1 MVRRRARA
9 SHDASARATRE
20 HAGRPV
26 APEGRRRRV
35 ASTGPGTPTGAAR
48 TGYPASVP
56 RSRALRVV
64 IVIALVVV
72 LAVVALAAVAA
83 AVVRRPLPDHSGT
96 VSLPGLKAEVTVLR
110 DPRGV
115 PTVQAST
122 AEDLF
127 RAQGYVHAQDRF
139 FEMDYRRHVT
149 AGRLSELVGAN
160 EDALAADRVIRTLGW
175 RDVAEQELDLVD
187 ESTRRYLTA
196 YAEGVNAYLDSR
208 DPEELAVEYTVL
220 GIRLDLS
227 DPEPWTPV
235 DSLAWLKAMAWD
247 LRANYD
253 DELAR
258 GLSYTTVRDVARV
271 DELFPR
277 YPEAE
282 HLPIVSPA
290 VDEPTGEA
298 VLPARGDAAALP
310 ADLERALDDAR
321 TAIDAIPTLVGR
333 GEDVGSNS
341 WVVSGEHTASGAPI
355 LANDPHLSISAPGVF
370 MQMGLRCTQVGPQCP
385 FDVSGFTFAGFPGV
399 IIGHN
404 ADLAWGLT
412 NMGADVSDFFLER
425 VDDAAGTYL
434 RDGERVPLDVRTEVI
449 EVNGADPVE
458 IQVRTTVHGPLVSSA
473 LDIGVLAGAPVPTG
487 GRSGRTEVA
496 LAWTA
501 LTPGRTAD
509 AVFRLNTAATAADVA
524 AAAAAFAV
532 PAQNIVWASRDG
544 HIGYQA
550 PGLVPVRARVTDGPV
565 PSDGSWPRPG
575 WDSRYDWQGFVP
587 SPELPAV
594 QDPAEGY
601 IVAAN
606 QAVTTAGDGPFLTGD
621 WDYGFRSQRIRT
633 LLDETIAAG
642 TPIDVELTGQMQND
656 TWSAFADELV
666 PVLLAAPVE
675 DQFTRE
681 AVDLLRDWDRRQTA
695 DSPAAAYFA
704 AVWSTL
710 LELTFQD
717 DLPESAWPDGGSRW
731 LQVVVNLLED
741 PENPWWDDRSTVNVV
756 ESRDE
761 LLSRALETARLELT
775 VQLGKDV
782 RDWEWARLHTAA
794 PQHAVLGGT
803 DVPDLVRDLVNPRPI
818 GVPGGSSIVSAT
830 AWDAATGSFEVT
842 SAPAMRMVVDLGDL
856 DASTWV
862 SATGTSG
869 HPGSVHYTDQ
879 FAAWARGDSY
889 PWPFSDDAV
898 RDAASRELT
907 LRPGS

>member
-1 MVRRRARA
+1 MLRRPERA
-9 SHDASARATRE
+9 SHTTS
-20 HAGRPV
+20 AGRPRG
-26 APEGRRRRV
+26 ARRTPG
-35 ASTGPGTPTGAAR
+35 AGPHPDRAAR

-64 IVIALVVV
+64 VVIALVMV

-83 AVVRRPLPDHSGT
+83 AVVRRPLPDHAGT
-96 VSLPGLKAEVTVLR
+96 AELPGLKAEVTVLR
-110 DPRGV
+110 DERGV
-115 PTVQAST
+115 PTVLAGT

-160 EDALAADRVIRTLGW
+160 PDALTADRVIRTLGW
-175 RDVAEQELDLVD
+175 RDVAEKELSLLD
-187 ESTRRYLTA
+187 ESTRRYLRA
-196 YAEGVNAYLDSR
+196 YADGVNAYLDSR

-220 GIRLDLS
+220 GVRLDLS
-227 DPEPWTPV
+227 HPEPWTPV

-282 HLPIVSPA
+282 HLPIVVPDADPA
-290 VDEPTGEA
+290 EA
-298 VLPARGDAAALP
+298 GDTLPALADAALP
-310 ADLERALDDAR
+310 TDLERALQDAR
-321 TAIDAIPTLVGR
+321 TALAAVPTLVGT

-355 LANDPHLSISAPGVF
+355 LANDPHLSIAAPGVF
-370 MQMGLRCTQVGPQCP
+370 MQMGLKCTEVGPQCP
-385 FDVSGFTFAGFPGV
+385 FDVAGFTFAGFPGV

-449 EVNGADPVE
+449 EVNGAAPVE
-458 IQVRTTVHGPLVSSA
+458 IQVRSTVHGPLVSSA
-473 LDIGVLAGAPVPTG
+473 LDIGVLAGSPVPAG

-601 IVAAN
+601 VVAAN
-606 QAVTTAGDGPFLTGD
+606 QAVTGSGAGPFLTND
-621 WDYGFRSQRIRT
+621 WDYGFRSERIRT
-633 LLDETIAAG
+633 LLDEAIAEG
-642 TPIDVELTGQMQND
+642 TPIDVELTEQMQND
-656 TWSAFADELV
+656 SWSAFADELV
-666 PVLLAAPVE
+666 PVLLGVPVE

-741 PENPWWDDRSTVNVV
+741 PGNPWWDDRATVNVV

-782 RDWEWARLHTAA
+782 RDWEWGRLHTAA
-794 PQHAVLGGT
+794 PRHAVLGGP

-818 GVPGGSSIVSAT
+818 GVSGGSSIVAAT
-830 AWDAATGSFEVT
+830 AWDAASGSFEVT

-862 SATGTSG
+862 AATGTSG

-889 PWPFSDDAV
+889 PWPFSDEAV
-898 RDAASRELT
+898 RSAASRELT
-907 LRPGS
+907 LRPSS